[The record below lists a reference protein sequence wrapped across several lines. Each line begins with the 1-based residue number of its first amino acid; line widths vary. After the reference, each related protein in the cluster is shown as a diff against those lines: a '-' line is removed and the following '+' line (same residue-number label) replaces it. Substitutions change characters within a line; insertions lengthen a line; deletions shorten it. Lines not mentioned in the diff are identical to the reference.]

1 MKLRKG
7 HLPLLALALV
17 LMSGCAASAPKPAA
31 GNAQVAGEDAPKDG
45 SSLIGQVCSNP
56 KVTDLWKERMGSQ
69 GDFRL
74 GPGDVL
80 QISSSTISELKDRVV
95 RLDANG
101 SVSLPLIGDMKLSG
115 LTEKD
120 AKEAIENRLGEYM
133 YHPQVSVFVQTYHS
147 RQVSVVGSVASPGL
161 YTLSPD
167 DTIGSIIQHAGGMS
181 RDAAQ
186 EVFFTPAVGDKV
198 TSTITGPAEGNGSQK
213 TKSEQPIDGSGGTVR
228 PISTDPA
235 QPQTSAPSIDP
246 STPPGQLPVYSTEQ
260 PVLINLVANG
270 GPGCLGLPLRPGD
283 QIDVPLGGTV
293 KVIGWVASPHP
304 VQLTPGLTA
313 LGAVAASGGPLFA
326 ADMNNV
332 QVIRQ
337 GHNQEAQIIKVNL
350 NKVQELKEPD
360 VVLETNDIVQVSY
373 SIARLPGYAVYY
385 ATIAVVQFAPAA
397 LIVSGIP

>member
-1 MKLRKG
+1 MA
-7 HLPLLALALV
+7 LLLV
-17 LMSGCAASAPKPAA
+17 LMCGCAASAPKPAA
-31 GNAQVAGEDAPKDG
+31 GNAQIAGEDAPNG
-45 SSLIGQVCSNP
+45 SPLNSQLCGNV
-56 KVTDLWKERMGSQ
+56 KVVDLWKERMGSQ

-80 QISSSTISELKDRVV
+80 QVSSGSISELKDKVV

-101 SVSLPLIGDMKLSG
+101 NVSLPLIGDMKLAG

-120 AKEAIENRLGEYM
+120 AKEAIETRLGEYM
-133 YHPQVSVFVQTYHS
+133 YHPEVSVFVQTYHS
-147 RQVSVVGSVASPGL
+147 RQVAVVGSVAAPGL

-186 EVFFTPAVGDKV
+186 EVFFTPMASDKV

-213 TKSEQPIDGSGGTVR
+213 TKSAPPIDGSGGTLR
-228 PISTDPA
+228 PISTESPEP
-235 QPQTSAPSIDP
+235 QPGAPLIEP

-260 PVLINLVANG
+260 PLLINLVANG

-293 KVIGWVASPHP
+293 KVIGWVNSPHA
-304 VQLTPGLTA
+304 VQLSPGLTA

-337 GHNQEAQIIKVNL
+337 GHNQDAQIIKVNL

-373 SIARLPGYAVYY
+373 SVVRLPGYAVYY
-385 ATIAVVQFAPAA
+385 ATIALVQFAPAA